1 MLLPL
6 KVSRALSRA
15 LLQSNRKR
23 LARSIVPV
31 KQVLILRMPRNKH
44 SPPTKPQ
51 FRLMTLANI
60 HFSLDFCGGIR
71 EADLIAPAASHH
83 THLYSWHGAVSN
95 LCLIFFILFYYGVTF
110 FFFFWLELRKM
121 VKKSRPEWNTQ
132 LRCPSR
138 KHTGVINNAD
148 DGCLP
153 FQPSRVAFSAEQSC
167 RSRPHLQLPCCDDWK
182 RLLRGITLVLQT
194 GNCVAPN
201 FECIL
206 PWFFLFYGKIR
217 HSHLM
222 LLL

>member
-1 MLLPL
+1 MSSEYFLGYLFPLFAVLLPL

-95 LCLIFFILFYYGVTF
+95 LCLIFILFYYGVTF
-110 FFFFWLELRKM
+110 FFDESYGRRL
-121 VKKSRPEWNTQ
+121 KS
-132 LRCPSR
+132 
-138 KHTGVINNAD
+138 HI
-148 DGCLP
+148 
-153 FQPSRVAFSAEQSC
+153 QSET
-167 RSRPHLQLPCCDDWK
+167 RS
-182 RLLRGITLVLQT
+182 
-194 GNCVAPN
+194 
-201 FECIL
+201 
-206 PWFFLFYGKIR
+206 
-217 HSHLM
+217 
-222 LLL
+222 